1 MEIIEFRGWALE
13 RCRNTAIHVD
23 TKELHEGK
31 KTERTCTQSIM
42 KSDKFNSWKLET
54 YAEVIQKEETR
65 TRERTYN
72 IK

>member
-1 MEIIEFRGWALE
+1 MEIIELWGWALE
-13 RCRNTAIHVD
+13 RCRN

-31 KTERTCTQSIM
+31 KTERTYTQSIM
-42 KSDKFNSWKLET
+42 KSDKFSSWKLKT
-54 YAEVIQKEETR
+54 HAEVIQKEETR